1 VKTLID
7 QKNLMPQV
15 AGLVN
20 GTTTTGE
27 LPAPELAELSEEDLQ
42 QIVGGRRYMYQIVSA
57 AGDIMTYSEDCEV
70 LEDDVG
76 GCGGGTHR
84 TVIVDLE

>member
-1 VKTLID
+1 
-7 QKNLMPQV
+7 MPQA

-27 LPAPELAELSEEDLQ
+27 LPAPELAQLSEEDLQ

-57 AGDIMTYSEDCEV
+57 AGDIMTYSEDWKFWRTM
-70 LEDDVG
+70 LGDVEG
-76 GCGGGTHR
+76 GHIGP
-84 TVIVDLE
+84 